1 MSMTRGI
8 TAGLALSLL
17 LSAVPAAALAPDAS
31 LRPEPRPGSAAAAA
45 MPAPREI
52 LSTSG
57 VLRSPR
63 PEARPKGLRGGS
75 VIRAAAV
82 RTQPAPPAIS
92 GRKGAVCGLNDIKGV
107 TLAPIAGRLAGCGLE
122 DGVRVES
129 IAGVAL
135 TQRSVMDCRTALAL
149 RTWVRDAVIPTV
161 GRTGGGVAA
170 LRVAAHY
177 SCRTRNNQK
186 GAKISEHGKGR
197 AIDISSI
204 VLRNG
209 AEITVLE
216 GWRDARQGPILK
228 TVHRAACG
236 PFGTV
241 LGPNANRF
249 HQDHFHFDTARYR
262 SGPFCR

>member
-1 MSMTRGI
+1 MSMARGI
-8 TAGLALSLL
+8 TAGLALSILF
-17 LSAVPAAALAPDAS
+17 AVQPALASAPEVS
-31 LRPEPRPGSAAAAA
+31 LHPEPRPGRPVVA
-45 MPAPREI
+45 PAPREI

-57 VLRSPR
+57 LLRSPR
-63 PEARPKGLRGGS
+63 PEARPGTLRGGS
-75 VIRAAAV
+75 VIRAAVV
-82 RTQPAPPAIS
+82 RPQPAPPAIS

-107 TLAPIAGRLAGCGLE
+107 TLAPIAGRVAGCGLE

-129 IAGVAL
+129 ISGVAL

-149 RTWVRDAVIPTV
+149 RTWVKDAVIPTV

-177 SCRTRNNQK
+177 ACRTRNNQK
-186 GAKISEHGKGR
+186 GAKISEHGRGR

-216 GWRDARQGPILK
+216 GWRDRRQGPILK

-262 SGPFCR
+262 SGLFCR